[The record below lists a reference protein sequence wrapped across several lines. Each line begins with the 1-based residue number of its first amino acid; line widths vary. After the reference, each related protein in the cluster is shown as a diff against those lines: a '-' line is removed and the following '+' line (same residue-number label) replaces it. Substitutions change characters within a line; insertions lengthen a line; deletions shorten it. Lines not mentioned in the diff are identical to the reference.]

1 MEVLAPLC
9 ESSALWYTLQKIPQ
23 DCSGPPSFIEV
34 IHLGWES
41 GYKHDHYL
49 NLFHTVAI
57 MRFEQ
62 SSYSTSES
70 MSPLSVNLV
79 LDATSGTTTQAIVEE
94 ITASAQA
101 SDTATGK
108 AK

>member
-1 MEVLAPLC
+1 
-9 ESSALWYTLQKIPQ
+9 
-23 DCSGPPSFIEV
+23 
-34 IHLGWES
+34 
-41 GYKHDHYL
+41 
-49 NLFHTVAI
+49 

-62 SSYSTSES
+62 SSYSQSES

-79 LDATSGTTTQAIVEE
+79 LDASSGTTTQAIVEE